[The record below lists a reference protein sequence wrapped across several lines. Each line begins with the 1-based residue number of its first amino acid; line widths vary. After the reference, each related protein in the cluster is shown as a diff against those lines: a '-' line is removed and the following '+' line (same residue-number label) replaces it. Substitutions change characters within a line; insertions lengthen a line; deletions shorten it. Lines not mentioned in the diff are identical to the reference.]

1 MKKLLFATLL
11 LCGCLLL
18 LFGCSSDGPKL
29 IGEDALPFGEVYRS
43 DLSGVKFG
51 QQRDSSTGALS
62 TGRTA
67 SASPNLPDEI
77 ENRESRG
84 AFLLYERQGGNTLYV
99 YNVNTD
105 KTVFEVPLAD
115 IEDRADVTVTENY
128 FVVVTKAAVAEGKP
142 STKVYDKNG
151 VLFATVEGRQTPVVS
166 SEGLLL
172 EDKFYRMKDGTVQK
186 EYTVPPFFKV
196 ANVDF
201 FTDDYAVILS
211 DTGVSFFDQ
220 GFNLVSFFEI
230 PGTTLE
236 SECFLL
242 DSGKVLLQYTTE
254 VDPTSDAYDV
264 LIASIKC
271 NVTHL
276 LLDPTTGKDKELDLD
291 ILIESIYNE
300 HTPLP
305 NDPLFFELED
315 VYTEKV
321 KNILFYY
328 AVDGGLLD
336 SKTAHYVIV
345 DGEGEIGAQLDTYV
359 EGQKGLILPLSTSLY
374 YAQTET
380 GYAILDTAG
389 NVTKTT
395 LTLPAA
401 TEYGFYA
408 NGKIYD
414 SEMKLV
420 KNLSSSYSVL
430 QTTPY
435 SVLFIDRKNQSKYL
449 LYTKNGEKELTGPIA
464 DRVYLETTFPYIEIM
479 YYDFD
484 TYSVSRTNIY
494 SVTGEL
500 WLSEVKYVT
509 VLASSEDATLIE
521 YTDAQDNKHLIRL
534 Y

>member
-11 LCGCLLL
+11 LCSCLLL

-43 DLSGVKFG
+43 DLSGVKYAKQYG
-51 QQRDSSTGALS
+51 SGGGYTYA
-62 TGRTA
+62 RTA
-67 SASPNLPDEI
+67 QNTPNLPDDMKDLET
-77 ENRESRG
+77 SG
-84 AFLLYERQGGNTLYV
+84 AFLLYEQTGKSSLFV
-99 YNVNTD
+99 YSVDAD
-105 KTVFEVPLAD
+105 KTVFEIPLSD
-115 IEDRADVTVTENY
+115 IEDRSDVTVTKNY
-128 FVVVTKAAVAEGKP
+128 FVVVTKSSVPEGKP
-142 STKVYDKNG
+142 STKIYDKNG

-172 EDKFYRMKDGTVQK
+172 EDKFYRMKDGTLQK

-220 GFNLVSFFEI
+220 SFSLVSHYEF
-230 PGTTLE
+230 PGTALE

-254 VDPTSDAYDV
+254 VDPSSDAYDV

-305 NDPLFFELED
+305 NDPLLFELED

-321 KNILFYY
+321 KNILCYY

-345 DGEGEIGAQLDTYV
+345 DGEGEIGARLDTYV

-408 NGKIYD
+408 DGKIYD

-420 KNLSSSYSVL
+420 KNPWSYNVL

-435 SVLFIDRKNQSKYL
+435 SVLFRDPKNQSKYL
-449 LYTKNGEKELTGPIA
+449 LYTKNGEKELTVPT
-464 DRVYLETTFPYIEIM
+464 DYYVHLDTTFPYIKISYYGDM
-479 YYDFD
+479 Y
-484 TYSVSRTNIY
+484 SNISGIHIY

-500 WLSEVKYVT
+500 WLSEAKSVT
-509 VLASSEDATLIE
+509 VLASSEDATLLE
-521 YTDAQDNKHLIRL
+521 YTDAESNKHFIRL